1 MPRVSVHRVVHTMS
15 AQISALLWVGSLAGT
30 IDGCH
35 VRVKPQAEDAV
46 CYFNRK
52 LFHSIQLQ
60 AICDDKCKFIDV
72 CVGYP
77 GSVHD
82 ATVLKNG
89 PIFYEQSYPP
99 PGYCILGDGGYP
111 CLSQLI
117 CLMTPFRQPVRNHL
131 QARYNCC
138 LSKARCVVE
147 RSFGILKTR
156 WRSIFLKA
164 LEVDVRFVPEVI
176 VCCTVLHNICLT
188 NSDLLEPDADVGRA
202 AEDQP
207 APEPPGNVS
216 GAEKRQRIAAQA
228 SLCRCDSRSTASLA
242 SPALASSALLCF
254 SSISFHTSDN
264 ILSFS
269 LMSSA
274 NPTVS
279 TFRLFG
285 VDSHDLGG
293 REENDGILHAGMS
306 ELSKGAG
313 SSYPGVL
320 IGS

>member
-1 MPRVSVHRVVHTMS
+1 MRVDFRLTRESFNALMAVLGTDCDHGWGPEISCLVFIFWLASATSYRVVARAFDMPRATVHRLVHRMS
-15 AQISALLWVGSLAGT
+15 GQIAALLYTVVRHPTGEELPRLGARFARLAGSAAFSRVVGA

-35 VRVKPQAEDAV
+35 IRLKPPAEDAA

-60 AICDDKCKFIDV
+60 AICDDSCKFLDV

-82 ATVLKNG
+82 ARVLKNS
-89 PIFYEQSYPP
+89 PIYYEQSYPP
-99 PGYCILGDGGYP
+99 PGYCILGDGGYH
-111 CLSQLI
+111 CLSQPI

-188 NSDLLEPDADVGRA
+188 NGDLLEPDADVGRA

-207 APEPPGNVS
+207 APEPAPAPPGNVS
-216 GAEKRQRIAAQA
+216 GAENRERIAIQ
-228 SLCRCDSRSTASLA
+228 CYVPD
-242 SPALASSALLCF
+242 
-254 SSISFHTSDN
+254 
-264 ILSFS
+264 
-269 LMSSA
+269 
-274 NPTVS
+274 
-279 TFRLFG
+279 
-285 VDSHDLGG
+285 HDY
-293 REENDGILHAGMS
+293 I
-306 ELSKGAG
+306 
-313 SSYPGVL
+313 
-320 IGS
+320 